1 MAKERNEGRKERKK
15 RCFVF
20 YTFNTVRKILTR
32 RFQSH
37 LERLPNEVVISQE
50 FCSGLI

>member
-1 MAKERNEGRKERKK
+1 MAKERTEATQQRKK

>member
-1 MAKERNEGRKERKK
+1 MKEEKKEKRVTRNTQVL
-15 RCFVF
+15 CF

-37 LERLPNEVVISQE
+37 LERLSNEVVTSQE